1 MIFLKKY
8 SFIFLTSLGLSK
20 LVGAARQ
27 NRHGKKM
34 IQTEFTRYLS
44 SCVSPLKIR
53 LKPQSS
59 LDMKKEMN
67 LIFSFSI
74 LCRFDLGMLF
84 PQWIKILCVSPTKAK
99 D

>member
-27 NRHGKKM
+27 NRHGKKNYSDRFH
-34 IQTEFTRYLS
+34 TLS

-59 LDMKKEMN
+59 PDMKKEMN

-74 LCRFDLGMLF
+74 LCRFDLGKLF
-84 PQWIKILCVSPTKAK
+84 PQWIKILCVSPTEAK